1 MYNQITVLPAQ
12 ERQWKRKNRSGS
24 ESHPHLN
31 ILNKVNYLQFPIFG
45 VLKKEELES
54 FNKDI
59 IIKKSRNKE
68 FLYLPFEKNNY
79 IYFIKKGNVEIGYLN
94 NEGKELTLDILGEGE
109 IFGSSFGVGFSSG
122 YARILGET
130 VLGLMELNIF
140 ESYLEKF
147 HSLALKMMKLM
158 VLKMN
163 MLENRLQNMAF
174 KDVKTRICQQ
184 LFRLYE
190 KLGDEKSGRIK
201 IPITHQDVAK
211 LVGSTRETASVCLA
225 ELKREGVISYQR
237 QRIYIRSKH
246 GLLEY
251 VN

>member
-1 MYNQITVLPAQ
+1 MYDQITALPAQ
-12 ERQWKRKNRSGS
+12 ERQWRRKNRSGAA
-24 ESHPHLN
+24 SHTHLN
-31 ILNKVNYLQFPIFG
+31 TLNKVNYLQFPIFG

-68 FLYLPFEKNNY
+68 FLYLPFEKNHY
-79 IYFIKKGNVEIGYLN
+79 IYFIKRGNVEIGYLN

-122 YARILGET
+122 YARILGEA
-130 VLGLMELNIF
+130 VLGLMELNRF

-147 HSLALKMMKLM
+147 HSLALKVMKLM

-184 LFRLYE
+184 LLRLYE
-190 KLGDEKSGRIK
+190 KSGDEKSGRIK

-251 VN
+251 LN